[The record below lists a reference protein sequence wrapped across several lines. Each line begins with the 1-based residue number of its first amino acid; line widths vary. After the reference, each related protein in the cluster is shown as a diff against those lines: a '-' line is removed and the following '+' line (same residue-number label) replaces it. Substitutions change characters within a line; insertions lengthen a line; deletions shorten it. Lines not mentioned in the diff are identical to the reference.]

1 MAISTQRLEELLSAL
16 HALKARLEADSHSP
30 DATISEDD
38 PLLRMAQACEFPLPT
53 TPTRR
58 NLTEEVERKIENA
71 TVLMQRARAHE
82 ALSADEQAAADQ
94 ENSFMEQDYRD
105 SPAQ

>member
-1 MAISTQRLEELLSAL
+1 MAISTQRLEELLTAL
-16 HALKARLEADSHSP
+16 HALKARLEADARAP
-30 DATISEDD
+30 DAPLPEDD
-38 PLLRMAQACEFPLPT
+38 PLLRMAQDCEFPLPA

-58 NLTEEVERKIENA
+58 NLGEEVARKIENA

-82 ALSADEQAAADQ
+82 ALAPDEQAAADQ